1 MIHATAS
8 LYGFFPTTHD
18 GGLVI
23 GNRLEKRFLV
33 ILTVASLTKEN
44 WKKTIQSVWVLRMG
58 E

>member
-8 LYGFFPTTHD
+8 LYGFFTATHG

-33 ILTVASLTKEN
+33 IFDCGKSDEGKLEKDYS
-44 WKKTIQSVWVLRMG
+44 
-58 E
+58 